1 MKSPSSYG
9 GNELTRF
16 SDPPGDAS
24 LHDLFHQLDK
34 VPTGK
39 SIEASTLTPTSNV
52 NQGDSPV
59 ADGGKN
65 DLATKLRARIA
76 QKQMEGETGH
86 SQDGGDLFRIMMGVL
101 KDDVIDIDGLVCSVS
116 SMQVC

>member
-1 MKSPSSYG
+1 MKTPSSVS
-9 GNELTRF
+9 GNELARF

-24 LHDLFHQLDK
+24 LHDLFHPLDK
-34 VPTGK
+34 VSEGK
-39 SIEASTLTPTSNV
+39 PNEASTSMPTSNV

-65 DLATKLRARIA
+65 DLATKLRATIA

-86 SQDGGDLFRIMMGVL
+86 SNDGGDLFRLMMGVL
-101 KDDVIDIDGLVCSVS
+101 KDDVIDIYGLVCSVS
-116 SMQVC
+116 SLDV